1 MTSNHEFWGHP
12 LQEVQAF
19 VRLQLFFFHSCPPEF
34 WNSSVKQSLESLAP
48 CTPCKRC
55 HHGGPPWILP
65 RPQVDWTHHASPSRT
80 LYLQVWHLQVICPR
94 LIISKSRHICSRAA
108 ELSIELNASER
119 IQLKD
124 AQGSSRIYD
133 LCKDRAGGLVLH
145 LLANRAHLC
154 QHLLPLCLS
163 G

>member
-1 MTSNHEFWGHP
+1 MSFGIIHY
-12 LQEVQAF
+12 
-19 VRLQLFFFHSCPPEF
+19 RKCRI
-34 WNSSVKQSLESLAP
+34 SSVCSCFFSIVFLPSSGTVQQSSRWSHWHPALHARDAIMVDHRGSCQGHKWIGPTMRVLHGR
-48 CTPCKRC
+48 CICK
-55 HHGGPPWILP
+55 
-65 RPQVDWTHHASPSRT
+65 
-80 LYLQVWHLQVICPR
+80 LQVWHLQVRCPL
-94 LIISKSRHICSRAA
+94 LIILESRHICSRAA

-154 QHLLPLCLS
+154 QHLLPLRL
-163 G
+163 GG